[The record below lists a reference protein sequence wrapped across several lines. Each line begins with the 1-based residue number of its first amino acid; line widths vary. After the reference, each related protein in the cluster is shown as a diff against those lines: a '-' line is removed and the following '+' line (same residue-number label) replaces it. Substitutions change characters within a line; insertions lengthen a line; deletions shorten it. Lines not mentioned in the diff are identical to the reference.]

1 MLNSPVV
8 SVILPTFNR
17 LPYLRCALDSV
28 EGQTFRGFEVLVL
41 DDGSTDGT
49 YGFLEGYAPNFP
61 FRWFSFR
68 RKERSYLR
76 NFGAHEAKGEF
87 LAFLDDDDE
96 WLPEKLEKQVKF
108 LEQNPDV
115 GLVYTRTKVIHREG
129 GLHKKATALHKS
141 LYDDQAKRGHRYS
154 DLAYLT
160 VMFTSTVMIRRSL
173 FFHVGGYDEQFSAKE
188 DLDLYLRCSLVSKI
202 DCIGKEPLVFYRCHE
217 GGLSNDLG
225 EARIEV
231 SQMNLRSIAT
241 TPGMDPE
248 GKAKRAFLFN
258 IAKYHYWA
266 GRYSIAIEAIRG
278 LVAESASYVL
288 RPTHLLLAMKIIMRW
303 GLHRLGVVGT
313 EENYAPNR
321 RS

>member
-1 MLNSPVV
+1 LCTV
-8 SVILPTFNR
+8 SVIIPTFNR
-17 LPYLRCALDSV
+17 LPYLKCALRSV
-28 EGQTFRGFEVLVL
+28 EEQTFRNFEVLVL

-49 YGFLEGYAPNFP
+49 VGFLRGYAPNFS
-61 FRWFSFR
+61 FRWFSFQH
-68 RKERSYLR
+68 KERSHLR
-76 NFGAHEAKGEF
+76 NFGAHDAKGEF

-115 GLVYTRTKVIHREG
+115 GLVYTRTKVINSEG
-129 GLHKKATALHKS
+129 DLRKKITTLHKK

-173 FFHVGGYDEQFSAKE
+173 FLNVGGYDEQCPPKE
-188 DLDLYLRCSLVSKI
+188 DLDLYLRCSLVSRI
-202 DCIGKEPLVFYRCHE
+202 DCICKEPLVFYRCHE
-217 GGLSNDLG
+217 GGSSDYLG
-225 EARIEV
+225 DARIKV
-231 SQMNLRSIAT
+231 SQMHLRSIAN

-266 GRYSIAIEAIRG
+266 GRYSNAIETIKR
-278 LVAESASYVL
+278 LVAESVSYIL
-288 RPTHLLLAMKIIMRW
+288 RPSHLLLVTKIIMRW
-303 GLHRLGVVGT
+303 GLHRLGEVGT
-313 EENYAPNR
+313 EENYAANR

>member
-1 MLNSPVV
+1 MGFCTV
-8 SVILPTFNR
+8 SIIIPTFNR
-17 LPYLRCALDSV
+17 LPYLKCALRSV
-28 EGQTFRGFEVLVL
+28 EGQTFRNFEVLVL

-49 YGFLEGYAPNFP
+49 VWFLRSYAPNFS
-61 FRWFSFR
+61 FRWFSFQH
-68 RKERSYLR
+68 KERSHLR

-96 WLPEKLEKQVKF
+96 WLPGKLEKQVKF

-115 GLVYTRTKVIHREG
+115 GLVYTRTKVINSEG
-129 GLHKKATALHKS
+129 GFQQKKTALHKR

-160 VMFTSTVMIRRSL
+160 LMFTSTVMIRRSL
-173 FFHVGGYDEQFSAKE
+173 FFNVGGYDEQCPPKE
-188 DLDLYLRCSLVSKI
+188 DLDLYLRCSLVSRV
-202 DCIGKEPLVFYRCHE
+202 DCICKEPLVFYRCHE
-217 GGLSNDLG
+217 GNSSNHLG
-225 EARIEV
+225 DARIKV
-231 SQMNLRSIAT
+231 SQMHLRSIAN

-266 GRYSIAIEAIRG
+266 GRYSNAIETIKR

-288 RPTHLLLAMKIIMRW
+288 RPPHLLLVMKIFIRW
-303 GLHRLGVVGT
+303 GLHRLGEVGT
-313 EENYAPNR
+313 QENYGANR

>member
-1 MLNSPVV
+1 MLKSPVV
-8 SVILPTFNR
+8 SVIIPTFNR
-17 LPYLRCALDSV
+17 LPFLRCALGSV
-28 EGQTFRGFEVLVL
+28 EGQTFLGFEVLVL

-49 YGFLEGYAPNFP
+49 YRFLEGYAPHFP
-61 FRWFSFR
+61 FRWFSFQHQ
-68 RKERSYLR
+68 ERSYLR
-76 NFGAHEAKGEF
+76 NYGAHEARGEF

-115 GLVYTRTKVIHREG
+115 GLVYTRTKVINSEG
-129 GLHKKATALHKS
+129 GLHKKTTALHKR

-173 FFHVGGYDEQFSAKE
+173 LFNVGGYDEQYSAKE

-202 DCIGKEPLVFYRCHE
+202 DCIGKEPLVYYRCHE
-217 GGLSNDLG
+217 GSSSNDLG
-225 EARIEV
+225 DARIKV
-231 SQMNLRSIAT
+231 SQRHLRSIAN
-241 TPGMDPE
+241 TPEIDPE

-266 GRYSIAIEAIRG
+266 GRYSNAIEAIKR
-278 LVAESASYVL
+278 LAAESASYVL
-288 RPTHLLLAMKIIMRW
+288 RPPHLLLVMKIIVRR
-303 GLHRLGVVGT
+303 GLCRLGEVGN
-313 EENYAPNR
+313 EGKYAANR
-321 RS
+321 RP